1 MLWGPA
7 GGGGG
12 GAKLVGSLSP
22 LLGVE
27 ERVDCSG
34 FADASGVGLIQ
45 EGQAGGGSG
54 AQLVGRISSFELR
67 RGPGVRG
74 AKACARL
81 SFRGRRV
88 NRSGLLVFPAA
99 QLQGVRMDRK
109 LGAQSVEG
117 CNGDPGGCCSGQL
130 FAVVVM
136 GGATTPKGVF
146 AALTTHAKSR
156 SSGQ

>member
-1 MLWGPA
+1 MAISGWG
-7 GGGGG
+7 
-12 GAKLVGSLSP
+12 L
-22 LLGVE
+22 
-27 ERVDCSG
+27 CSQYKYSTVPSTPTVRQQYG
-34 FADASGVGLIQ
+34 T

-54 AQLVGRISSFELR
+54 AQLVGRISSLELR
-67 RGPGVRG
+67 RGRGVRG

-136 GGATTPKGVF
+136 GGAATPKGVF